1 MIQQV
6 DIGARLREARE
17 ARGLSLDEIAA
28 TTRIAIGTLRSMER
42 NKFDC
47 LPKGIFFRSFVRS
60 YAAEVGLDPEATL
73 KECLSAFPID
83 SLVTGGPRAAVRQEE
98 DHIFENQREMARA
111 WVKLAAFSLPLIGL
125 IIYFGFIGLG
135 SSTENE
141 LAQSSEP
148 VDVVGS
154 IGEIAFV
161 ETALS
166 TREGV
171 LLIDIEPQGP
181 CWVQLTVDGEL
192 VMSRLIQAGE
202 SLQVEA
208 DNEIVINV
216 SDAGAFRFT
225 LNGRAGRR
233 LGMAREIVTVL
244 INRDNYRDY
253 LVS

>member
-1 MIQQV
+1 MQQV
-6 DIGARLREARE
+6 DIGTRLREARE
-17 ARGLSLDEIAA
+17 ARGLTLDEIVA
-28 TTRIAIGTLRSMER
+28 TTRIAIGTLRSLER
-42 NKFDC
+42 NEIDC

-60 YAAEVGLDPEATL
+60 YATEVGLDPEATL
-73 KECLSAFPID
+73 QEFLLAHPID
-83 SLVTGGPRAAVRQEE
+83 SLVTGGPRAADRQEG
-98 DHIFENQREMARA
+98 DHIFENHREMARV
-111 WVKLAAFSLPLIGL
+111 WVTLTAFSLPLIGL
-125 IIYFGFIGLG
+125 IIYFSFVGLG
-135 SSTENE
+135 SPTEND
-141 LAQSSEP
+141 LAQTSEP
-148 VDVVGS
+148 ADVVGS
-154 IGEIAFV
+154 ISEVAFV

-166 TREGV
+166 TREGA

-181 CWVQLTVDGEL
+181 CWVQLTIDGER

-233 LGMAREIVTVL
+233 LGTAREIVTVL